1 MGMMRRKWKVM
12 GSESTEGT
20 VCVCACVCARV
31 CVCVLNGR
39 GVCGAVS
46 HRFPFKEYEPPAE
59 PDRARRERREEERNL
74 KRLSYIY
81 KKNILF

>member
-12 GSESTEGT
+12 GSECTEGT
-20 VCVCACVCARV
+20 V

-59 PDRARRERREEERNL
+59 SDRARRERREEERNL
-74 KRLSYIY
+74 SLLPNIIFYVNG
-81 KKNILF
+81 KNIFEAYISN